1 VEDVNLVA
9 LAILIVGMAT
19 FFGIGW
25 YSRRWTKSTAEF
37 YVAGGQIP
45 WKLNGVAMFSNYA
58 SAASFL
64 GVAGAIA
71 LFGIDNWW
79 LALGFFAAWVVVV
92 LILASPLRRS
102 GKYTVADAL
111 QERFAGPEIR
121 VLTIIA
127 GIIIGT
133 LYLVPQLVGAGH
145 LFNLLLPIEA
155 LGLDGSYVVWVAIA
169 GGFTAAIVVLGGMRG
184 TSYNQAFQ
192 GIIIF
197 GAMTLLLVLSVVL
210 YFSWNPF
217 GILSEAD
224 HVVPPTVLVEEG
236 AAGTILD
243 EYPVDSSGEESLES
257 AQSTTETLPDAPTA
271 MTPGVN
277 VTDMANQLSLVLGLF
292 LGVVG
297 LPHVLIRLYTV
308 KDAAAARKSTELT
321 IISLA
326 IFYTMTLFVGLA
338 AMMLL
343 YPLLT
348 DLINQG
354 EIGKATNTAVAE
366 LGSLLGG
373 RDALGGDVLLGI
385 VLAGAMAAILSSAV
399 GLLIQMTTTVA
410 HDGYTV
416 LLRPESSE
424 HQRVL
429 VARITG
435 IVLTVI
441 AVLLSIWLKEEN
453 VAQLVGMT
461 FGIAASTFAPVLLLT
476 VWWVRFTRQGVI
488 WGFIVGLV
496 VSLLFTF
503 LRFFGVDE
511 LLFLPVLVNPALY
524 GVPAAFAACFVA
536 SMLTKDVG
544 AVDHFMHLA
553 HDRDGSVD
561 GNGNIAGA
569 G

>member
-1 VEDVNLVA
+1 MDGLNTIALV
-9 LAILIVGMAT
+9 ILIAGMAT

-25 YSRRWTKSTAEF
+25 YSRRWTKTTAEF
-37 YVAGGQIP
+37 YVADGQIP

-71 LFGIDNWW
+71 LWGIDNWW

-121 VLTIIA
+121 ILTIVA
-127 GIIIGT
+127 GVIIGT
-133 LYLVPQLVGAGH
+133 IYLVPQLVGAGH
-145 LFNLLLPIEA
+145 LFNLLIPIEA
-155 LGLDGSYVVWVAIA
+155 LGSNATYILWVGIA
-169 GGFTAAIVVLGGMRG
+169 GGFTAVIVVLGGMRG

-197 GAMTLLLVLSVVL
+197 GAMVLLLMLSIAM
-210 YFSWNPF
+210 YFSWNPLN
-217 GILSEAD
+217 ILTEAD
-224 HVVPPTVLVEEG
+224 HVVPPRVLVDEG
-236 AAGTILD
+236 FSDEILTG
-243 EYPVDSSGEESLES
+243 YSVDSSGDESLE
-257 AQSTTETLPDAPTA
+257 AAKSTTELLPEAPTA

-277 VTDMANQLSLVLGLF
+277 VSDMLNQLSLVLGLF

-308 KDAAAARKSTELT
+308 KDAAAARKSTEFT
-321 IISLA
+321 IVSLA

-348 DLINQG
+348 DLIAQG

-373 RDALGGDVLLGI
+373 RGSMGGDILLGI

-416 LLRPESSE
+416 LLRPESSDQ
-424 HQRVL
+424 QRVMIAR
-429 VARITG
+429 VAG
-435 IVLTVI
+435 IVLTVV
-441 AVLLSIWLKEEN
+441 AVLMAIWLKEEN
-453 VAQLVGMT
+453 VAQLVGMA

-476 VWWVRFTRQGVI
+476 VWWTRFTRQGVI
-488 WGFIVGLV
+488 AGFVVGLV
-496 VSLLFTF
+496 VSLLFTALKF
-503 LRFFGVDE
+503 LEVDE
-511 LLFLPVLVNPALY
+511 FLFLPVLVNPALY
-524 GVPAAFAACFVA
+524 GVPAAFLAAIGTSLV
-536 SMLTKDVG
+536 TKDVG
-544 AVDHFMHLA
+544 AVDHFMHMA
-553 HDRDGSVD
+553 HDRDGVESRQD
-561 GNGNIAGA
+561 AGTA
-569 G
+569 

>member
-1 VEDVNLVA
+1 MDDLNVVA
-9 LAILIVGMAT
+9 LAILILGMAT

-25 YSRRWTKSTAEF
+25 YSRRWTNSTAEF
-37 YVAGGQIP
+37 YVAGGHIP

-79 LALGFFAAWVVVV
+79 LALGFFAGWVVVV
-92 LILASPLRRS
+92 LIIASPLRRS

-111 QERFAGPEIR
+111 QERFSGPDIR
-121 VLTIIA
+121 VMTIIT
-127 GIIIGT
+127 GVIIGT
-133 LYLVPQLVGAGH
+133 IYLVPQLVGAGH
-145 LFNLLLPIEA
+145 LFNLLIPLEA
-155 LGLDGSYVVWVAIA
+155 IGLDASYIFWVGIA

-210 YFSWNPF
+210 YFSWNP
-217 GILSEAD
+217 LNVLTEAD
-224 HVVPPTVLVEEG
+224 HVVPPQVLVDEG
-236 AAGTILD
+236 AADQILA
-243 EYPVDSSGEESLES
+243 EYPVDSSGDESLE
-257 AQSTTETLPDAPTA
+257 AAKSTTEILPDAPTA

-277 VTDMANQLSLVLGLF
+277 VRDLLNQLSLVLGLF

-308 KDAAAARKSTELT
+308 KNAEAARKSTEFT
-321 IISLA
+321 IVALA

-366 LGSLLGG
+366 LGALLGG
-373 RDALGGDVLLGI
+373 RGSIGGDLFLGI

-416 LLRPESSE
+416 LLRPQSSE
-424 HQRVL
+424 QQRVL
-429 VARITG
+429 VARIAG
-435 IVLTVI
+435 IVLTIV
-441 AVLLSIWLKEEN
+441 AVLMAIWLKEEN
-453 VAQLVGMT
+453 VAQLVGMA

-476 VWWVRFTRQGVI
+476 VWWTRFTRQGVI
-488 WGFIVGLV
+488 AGFVVGLL

-503 LRFFGVDE
+503 LKFLEVDE
-511 LLFLPVLVNPALY
+511 FLFLPVLVNPALY
-524 GVPAAFAACFVA
+524 GVPAAFIAAIVTSYA
-536 SMLTKDVG
+536 THDVG
-544 AVDHFMHLA
+544 DVDRFMHLA
-553 HDRDGSVD
+553 HDR
-561 GNGNIAGA
+561 AGVENSEGA
-569 G
+569 AAD

>member
-1 VEDVNLVA
+1 MDNIVA
-9 LAILIVGMAT
+9 LSILIVGMAT
-19 FFGIGW
+19 FFLIGI

-58 SAASFL
+58 SGASFL

-111 QERFAGPEIR
+111 RERFSGPEIR
-121 VLTIIA
+121 FLTIVA
-127 GIIIGT
+127 GLTIGV

-145 LFNLLLPIEA
+145 LFNLLVP
-155 LGLDGSYVVWVAIA
+155 GLDYIFWVAIA
-169 GGFTAAIVVLGGMRG
+169 GGMTAVIVVMGGMRG

-197 GAMTLLLVLSVVL
+197 GAMILLFVLAMVMYFNWNPLNMLTEADNVVTPTQVVENDAAQEILSVYPIESNGDEAMEAAFYSSEVL
-210 YFSWNPF
+210 P
-217 GILSEAD
+217 
-224 HVVPPTVLVEEG
+224 EE
-236 AAGTILD
+236 
-243 EYPVDSSGEESLES
+243 PS
-257 AQSTTETLPDAPTA
+257 AL
-271 MTPGVN
+271 TPGVN
-277 VTDMANQLSLVLGLF
+277 VKDLPNQLSLVLGLF

-308 KDAAAARKSTELT
+308 KDAVAARKSTELT

-326 IFYTMTLFVGLA
+326 IFYTLTLFVGFA

-348 DLINQG
+348 DLINNG
-354 EIGKATNTAVAE
+354 EVGKATNTAVAE
-366 LGSLLGG
+366 LGDLLGG
-373 RDALGGDVLLGI
+373 QVLLGV

-424 HQRVL
+424 EQRVL
-429 VARITG
+429 VARGAG

-441 AVLLSIWLKEEN
+441 AVLLSIVLKEEN

-461 FGIAASTFAPVLLLT
+461 FGIAASTFAPVLLMT
-476 VWWVRFTRQGVI
+476 VWWVRATKQGI
-488 WGFIVGLV
+488 IATFIVGLI
-496 VSLLFTF
+496 VSLAFTAAKYMGMDT
-503 LRFFGVDE
+503 LVG
-511 LLFLPVLVNPALY
+511 LPVLVNPALY
-524 GVPAAFAACFVA
+524 GVTAAFATGIIV
-536 SMLTKDVG
+536 SLLTKDVG

-553 HDRDGSVD
+553 HDRDGRDSD
-561 GNGNIAGA
+561 AGVPRED
-569 G
+569 

>member
-1 VEDVNLVA
+1 MEDLNVIA
-9 LAILIVGMAT
+9 LAILIIGMAT

-25 YSRRWTKSTAEF
+25 YSRRWTNTTAEF
-37 YVAGGQIP
+37 YVADGKIP

-71 LFGIDNWW
+71 IFGIDNWW
-79 LALGFFAAWVVVV
+79 LALGFFAGWVVVV
-92 LILASPLRRS
+92 LTLASPLRRS

-111 QERFAGPEIR
+111 RERFAGPQIR
-121 VLTIIA
+121 LLTIIT
-127 GIIIGT
+127 GVIIGT
-133 LYLVPQLVGAGH
+133 IYLVPQLVGAGH
-145 LFNLLLPIEA
+145 LFNLLIPLESI
-155 LGLDGSYVVWVAIA
+155 GLTASYIFWVSIA

-192 GIIIF
+192 GLIIF
-197 GAMTLLLVLSVVL
+197 GAMALLLVLSVVL
-210 YFSWNPF
+210 YFNWNPLD
-217 GILSEAD
+217 ILTEAD
-224 HVVPPTVLVEEG
+224 HVVPPTVLVDEG
-236 AAGTILD
+236 AADQLLADHPI
-243 EYPVDSSGEESLES
+243 DSSGEVSLD
-257 AQSTTETLPDAPTA
+257 AARSTTEILPNAPTA

-277 VTDMANQLSLVLGLF
+277 VKDLLNQLSLVLGLF

-308 KDAAAARKSTELT
+308 KDAAAARKSTEFT
-321 IISLA
+321 IVSLA

-366 LGSLLGG
+366 LGALLGG
-373 RDALGGDVLLGI
+373 RDSIGGDVLLGI

-399 GLLIQMTTTVA
+399 GLRIQMTTTVA

-424 HQRVL
+424 RQRVL
-429 VARITG
+429 VARIAG
-435 IVLTVI
+435 IVLTVV
-441 AVLLSIWLKEEN
+441 AVLMAIWLKEEN
-453 VAQLVGMT
+453 VAQLVGMA

-476 VWWVRFTRQGVI
+476 VWWTRLTRQGVI
-488 WGFIVGLV
+488 AGFVVGLTV
-496 VSLLFTF
+496 ALLFTF
-503 LRFFGVDE
+503 LEFLEVDQ
-511 LLFLPVLVNPALY
+511 FLIFPVLVNPALY
-524 GVPAAFAACFVA
+524 GVPAAFIAAIGTSLV
-536 SMLTKDVG
+536 TDDVG
-544 AVDHFMHLA
+544 DVDHFMHLA
-553 HDRDGSVD
+553 HDRG
-561 GNGNIAGA
+561 GA
-569 G
+569 EDTEGAKAA

>member
-1 VEDVNLVA
+1 MDDLNIIA
-9 LAILIVGMAT
+9 LLILMAGMAT

-25 YSRRWTKSTAEF
+25 YSRRWTNTTAEF
-37 YVAGGQIP
+37 YVADGQIP

-79 LALGFFAAWVVVV
+79 LALGFFAGWVVVV
-92 LILASPLRRS
+92 LTIASPLRRS

-111 QERFAGPEIR
+111 QERFAGREIR
-121 VLTIIA
+121 FLTIVT
-127 GIIIGT
+127 GVIIGT
-133 LYLVPQLVGAGH
+133 IYLVPQLVGAGH
-145 LFNLLLPIEA
+145 LFNLLIP
-155 LGLDGSYVVWVAIA
+155 LDAIGSAASYVFWVVIA
-169 GGFTAAIVVLGGMRG
+169 GGLMAAIVVLGGMRG

-197 GAMTLLLVLSVVL
+197 GAMVLLLVLSMGM
-210 YFSWNPF
+210 YFNWNPLN
-217 GILSEAD
+217 ILTEAD
-224 HVVPPTVLVEEG
+224 HVVPPRVLVDEG
-236 AAGTILD
+236 AAGQILAD
-243 EYPVDSSGEESLES
+243 YAVDSSGDEALE
-257 AQSTTETLPDAPTA
+257 AAKSTTEILPDAPTA

-277 VTDMANQLSLVLGLF
+277 VKDLANQLSLVLGLF

-308 KDAAAARKSTELT
+308 KDATAARKSTEFT
-321 IISLA
+321 IVSLA

-343 YPLLT
+343 YPMLA

-366 LGSLLGG
+366 LGALLGG
-373 RDALGGDVLLGI
+373 RDSIGGDVFLGI

-416 LLRPESSE
+416 LLRPGSSE
-424 HQRVL
+424 RQRLL
-429 VARITG
+429 VARVAG
-435 IVLTVI
+435 IVLTVF
-441 AVLLSIWLKEEN
+441 AVLLAIWLKEEN
-453 VAQLVGMT
+453 VAQLVGMA

-476 VWWVRFTRQGVI
+476 VWWTRFTRQGVI
-488 WGFIVGLV
+488 AGFVVGLV
-496 VSLLFTF
+496 VSLLFTL
-503 LRFFGVDE
+503 LRFAEVDE
-511 LLFLPVLVNPALY
+511 FLFLPVLVNPALY
-524 GVPAAFAACFVA
+524 GVTAAFIAAIGTSLV
-536 SMLTKDVG
+536 TTDVG
-544 AVDHFMHLA
+544 DVAHFMHLA
-553 HDRDGSVD
+553 HDRE
-561 GNGNIAGA
+561 GA
-569 G
+569 ENNEGAASS

>member
-1 VEDVNLVA
+1 MDNIVA
-9 LAILIVGMAT
+9 ISILAVGMAT
-19 FFGIGW
+19 FFFIGI

-111 QERFAGPEIR
+111 YERFSGSEIR
-121 VLTIIA
+121 LLTIIA

-145 LFNLLLPIEA
+145 LFNLLIPE
-155 LGLDGSYVVWVAIA
+155 LDYFIWVAIA
-169 GGFTAAIVVLGGMRG
+169 GGFTAIIVVMGGMRG

-197 GAMTLLLVLSVVL
+197 GAMTLLLILAVVMYFNWNPLGILADSDSVVTPTQVV
-210 YFSWNPF
+210 NNDAAEQ
-217 GILSEAD
+217 ILSTYPISSDGSDAMAAARSSREIL
-224 HVVPPTVLVEEG
+224 PEE
-236 AAGTILD
+236 
-243 EYPVDSSGEESLES
+243 PS
-257 AQSTTETLPDAPTA
+257 AL
-271 MTPGVN
+271 TPGVN
-277 VTDMANQLSLVLGLF
+277 VTDMLNQLSLVLGLF

-308 KDAAAARKSTELT
+308 KDAVAARKSTELT

-354 EIGKATNTAVAE
+354 EVGKATNTAVAE
-366 LGSLLGG
+366 LGRLLGG
-373 RDALGGDVLLGI
+373 EVLLGI

-410 HDGYTV
+410 HDGYTI

-424 HQRVL
+424 EQRVR
-429 VARITG
+429 VAQITG
-435 IVLTVI
+435 IVLTVV
-441 AVLLSIWLKEEN
+441 AVVLSFVLKEEN

-461 FGIAASTFAPVLLLT
+461 FGIAASTFAPVLLMT
-476 VWWVRFTRQGVI
+476 VWWTRFTRQGVVAT
-488 WGFIVGLV
+488 FVVGLI
-496 VSLLFTF
+496 VSLVFTF
-503 LRFFGVDE
+503 AKYSGVE
-511 LLFLPVLVNPALY
+511 TLLGLPVLVNPALY
-524 GVPAAFAACFVA
+524 GVPAAFAAGIVV
-536 SMLTKDVG
+536 SLLTRDVG
-544 AVDHFMHLA
+544 RVEHFMHLA
-553 HDRDGSVD
+553 HDRDGKER
-561 GNGNIAGA
+561 NGVSAG
-569 G
+569 

>member
-1 VEDVNLVA
+1 MDGLNTIALV
-9 LAILIVGMAT
+9 ILIAGMAT

-25 YSRRWTKSTAEF
+25 YSRRWTKTTAEF
-37 YVAGGQIP
+37 YVADGQIP

-71 LFGIDNWW
+71 LWGIDNWW

-111 QERFAGPEIR
+111 QERFAGRDIR
-121 VLTIIA
+121 VLTIVA
-127 GIIIGT
+127 GVIIGT
-133 LYLVPQLVGAGH
+133 IYLVPQLVGAGH
-145 LFNLLLPIEA
+145 LFNLLIPIEA
-155 LGLDGSYVVWVAIA
+155 LGSSATYILWVSIA
-169 GGFTAAIVVLGGMRG
+169 GGFTAVIVVLGGMRG

-197 GAMTLLLVLSVVL
+197 GAMVLLLVLSIAM
-210 YFSWNPF
+210 YFSWNPLD
-217 GILSEAD
+217 ILTEAD
-224 HVVPPTVLVEEG
+224 HVVPPRVLVDEG
-236 AAGTILD
+236 FSDEILTG
-243 EYPVDSSGEESLES
+243 YSVDSSGDESLE
-257 AQSTTETLPDAPTA
+257 AAKSTTELLPEAATA

-277 VTDMANQLSLVLGLF
+277 VSDMLNQLSLVLGLF

-308 KDAAAARKSTELT
+308 KDAAAARKSTEFT
-321 IISLA
+321 IVSLA

-348 DLINQG
+348 DLIAQG

-366 LGSLLGG
+366 LGALLGG
-373 RDALGGDVLLGI
+373 RGSVGGDILLGV

-416 LLRPESSE
+416 LLRPESSDQ
-424 HQRVL
+424 QRVM
-429 VARITG
+429 VARVAG
-435 IVLTVI
+435 IVLTVV
-441 AVLLSIWLKEEN
+441 AVLMAIWLKEEN
-453 VAQLVGMT
+453 VAQLVGMA

-476 VWWVRFTRQGVI
+476 VWWTRFTRQGVI
-488 WGFIVGLV
+488 TGFVVGLV
-496 VSLLFTF
+496 VSLLFTALKF
-503 LRFFGVDE
+503 LEVDE
-511 LLFLPVLVNPALY
+511 FLFLPVLVNPALY
-524 GVPAAFAACFVA
+524 GVPAAFLAAIGTSLA
-536 SMLTKDVG
+536 TKDVG
-544 AVDHFMHLA
+544 AVDHFMHMA
-553 HDRDGSVD
+553 HDRDGVESRQ
-561 GNGNIAGA
+561 GAGA
-569 G
+569 

>member
-1 VEDVNLVA
+1 MDNLVA
-9 LAILIVGMAT
+9 ILILGVGMAT
-19 FFGIGW
+19 FFLIGI

-111 QERFAGPEIR
+111 YERFSGREIQF
-121 VLTIIA
+121 LTIVA
-127 GIIIGT
+127 GLTIGV

-145 LFNLLLPIEA
+145 LFNLLVP
-155 LGLDGSYVVWVAIA
+155 GLDYMFWVAVS
-169 GGFTAAIVVLGGMRG
+169 GGMTAVIVVMGGMRG

-197 GAMTLLLVLSVVL
+197 AAMTILLVLAVVMFFNWNPLQIMTEADSVVT
-210 YFSWNPF
+210 PTQ
-217 GILSEAD
+217 
-224 HVVPPTVLVEEG
+224 VVNAG
-236 AAGTILD
+236 AADDLLVQ
-243 EYPVDSSGEESLES
+243 YLPDSSAEQAIAAAKASKTALPEEPS
-257 AQSTTETLPDAPTA
+257 AL
-271 MTPGVN
+271 TPGVD
-277 VTDMANQLSLVLGLF
+277 VKDLPNQLSLVLGLF

-297 LPHVLIRLYTV
+297 LPHVLIRLFTV
-308 KDAAAARKSTELT
+308 KDAGAARKSTELT

-338 AMMLL
+338 AMILL

-348 DLINQG
+348 DLINNG
-354 EIGKATNTAVAE
+354 DVGKATNTAVAE
-366 LGSLLGG
+366 LGRLLGG
-373 RDALGGDVLLGI
+373 EVLLGV

-410 HDGYTV
+410 HDGYTI
-416 LLRPESSE
+416 LLRPQSSE
-424 HQRVL
+424 QQRVR
-429 VARITG
+429 VAQITG
-435 IVLTVI
+435 VVLTVV
-441 AVLLSIWLKEEN
+441 AVTLSVVLKEEN
-453 VAQLVGMT
+453 VAQLVGLT
-461 FGIAASTFAPVLLLT
+461 FGIAASTFAPVLLMT
-476 VWWVRFTRQGVI
+476 VWWVRYTRQGVVAT
-488 WGFIVGLV
+488 FVVGLI
-496 VSLLFTF
+496 VSLLFTA
-503 LRFFGVDE
+503 GKYMGIE
-511 LLFLPVLVNPALY
+511 SIAGLPVLVNPALY
-524 GVPAAFAACFVA
+524 GVPAAFLAGIIA
-536 SMLTKDVG
+536 SLLTKDVG

-553 HDRDGSVD
+553 HDRDGRDS
-561 GNGNIAGA
+561 NGGTPA
-569 G
+569 

>member
-1 VEDVNLVA
+1 MDNLIA
-9 LAILIVGMAT
+9 IAILVVGMAT
-19 FFGIGW
+19 FFAIGI

-45 WKLNGVAMFSNYA
+45 WKLNGIAMFSNYA
-58 SAASFL
+58 SGASFL

-71 LFGIDNWW
+71 IFGIDNWW

-111 QERFAGPEIR
+111 RERFSGDEIR
-121 VLTIIA
+121 LLTIIA
-127 GIIIGT
+127 GLIIGV

-145 LFNLLLPIEA
+145 LFNLLVP
-155 LGLDGSYVVWVAIA
+155 GLDYIFWVAVA
-169 GGFTAAIVVLGGMRG
+169 GGMTAVIVVMGGMRG

-192 GIIIF
+192 GSIIF
-197 GAMTLLLVLSVVL
+197 GAMILLFVLAMIAYFNWNPLNMLTEADNVVTPTQVVENDAAEEILSV
-210 YFSWNPF
+210 
-217 GILSEAD
+217 
-224 HVVPPTVLVEEG
+224 
-236 AAGTILD
+236 
-243 EYPVDSSGEESLES
+243 YPVDSDGDQAKEAAFYSSEV
-257 AQSTTETLPDAPTA
+257 LPDEPSAL
-271 MTPGVN
+271 TPGVN
-277 VTDMANQLSLVLGLF
+277 VTDLPNQISLVLGLF

-308 KDAAAARKSTELT
+308 KDAVAARKSTELT

-326 IFYTMTLFVGLA
+326 IFYTLTLFVGFA

-348 DLINQG
+348 DLINNG
-354 EIGKATNTAVAE
+354 DVGKATNTAVAE
-366 LGSLLGG
+366 LGDLLGG
-373 RDALGGDVLLGI
+373 PILLGI

-424 HQRVL
+424 EQRVM
-429 VARITG
+429 VARVAG

-441 AVLLSIWLKEEN
+441 AVALSIVLKEEN

-461 FGIAASTFAPVLLLT
+461 FGIAASTFAPVLLMT
-476 VWWVRFTRQGVI
+476 VWWTRYTRQGVVAT
-488 WGFIVGLV
+488 FIVGLV
-496 VSLLFTF
+496 VSLAFTAAKYM
-503 LRFFGVDE
+503 GME
-511 LLFLPVLVNPALY
+511 TLLGLPVLVNPALY
-524 GVPAAFAACFVA
+524 AVPAAFLAGIIV
-536 SMLTKDVG
+536 SLVTKEVG
-544 AVDHFMHLA
+544 DVDHFMALA
-553 HDRDGSVD
+553 HDRDGRDS
-561 GNGNIAGA
+561 NGGQPAES
-569 G
+569 

>member
-1 VEDVNLVA
+1 MDDLNLIA

-19 FFGIGW
+19 FFVIGW
-25 YSRRWTKSTAEF
+25 YSRRWTNSTAEF

-79 LALGFFAAWVVVV
+79 LALGFFAGWVVVV
-92 LILASPLRRS
+92 LTLASPLRRS

-111 QERFAGPEIR
+111 QERFAAPEIR
-121 VLTIIA
+121 FLTIVT
-127 GIIIGT
+127 GVIIGT
-133 LYLVPQLVGAGH
+133 IYLVPQLVGAGH
-145 LFNLLLPIEA
+145 LFNLLIPLQA
-155 LGLDGSYVVWVAIA
+155 LGSTASYIFWVCIA
-169 GGFTAAIVVLGGMRG
+169 GGFTAVIVVLGGMRG

-197 GAMTLLLVLSVVL
+197 GAMVLLLVLATVM
-210 YFSWNPF
+210 YFSSNPLN
-217 GILSEAD
+217 ILTEAGN
-224 HVVPPTVLVEEG
+224 VVPPRVLVDEG
-236 AAGTILD
+236 AADHILAN
-243 EYPVDSSGEESLES
+243 YPVDSGGDEALEAATS
-257 AQSTTETLPDAPTA
+257 ATEILPEAPTA

-277 VTDMANQLSLVLGLF
+277 VKDLLNQLSLVLALF

-308 KDAAAARKSTELT
+308 KDAAAARKSTEFT
-321 IISLA
+321 IVALA
-326 IFYTMTLFVGLA
+326 IFYTMTLFVGMA

-343 YPLLT
+343 YPMLT

-366 LGSLLGG
+366 LGALLGG
-373 RDALGGDVLLGI
+373 RDSIGGDVLLGI

-416 LLRPESSE
+416 LLRPESSD
-424 HQRVL
+424 HQRL
-429 VARITG
+429 RVARVAG
-435 IVLTVI
+435 IALTVI
-441 AVLLSIWLKEEN
+441 AVLMAIWLREEN
-453 VAQLVGMT
+453 VAQLVGMA
-461 FGIAASTFAPVLLLT
+461 FGIAGSTFAPVLLLT
-476 VWWVRFTRQGVI
+476 VWWTRLTTQGVI
-488 WGFIVGLV
+488 AGFIVGLV
-496 VSLLFTF
+496 VSLLFAF
-503 LRFFGVDE
+503 LKFFEVDE
-511 LLFLPVLVNPALY
+511 FLFLPVLVNPALY
-524 GVPAAFAACFVA
+524 GVPAAFIAAIGTSLA
-536 SMLTKDVG
+536 TTDVG

-553 HDRDGSVD
+553 HDRG
-561 GNGNIAGA
+561 GA
-569 G
+569 EDNEGATAT

>member
-1 VEDVNLVA
+1 MDDLNIIA
-9 LAILIVGMAT
+9 LLILMAGMAT

-25 YSRRWTKSTAEF
+25 YSRRWTNTTAEF
-37 YVAGGQIP
+37 YVADGQIP

-79 LALGFFAAWVVVV
+79 LALGFFAGWVVVV
-92 LILASPLRRS
+92 LTIASPLRRS

-111 QERFAGPEIR
+111 QERFSGREIR
-121 VLTIIA
+121 FLTIVT
-127 GIIIGT
+127 GVIIGT
-133 LYLVPQLVGAGH
+133 IYLVPQLVGAGH
-145 LFNLLLPIEA
+145 LFNLLIP
-155 LGLDGSYVVWVAIA
+155 LDAIGSNASYVFWVVIA

-197 GAMTLLLVLSVVL
+197 GAMVLLLVLSMGM
-210 YFSWNPF
+210 YFNWNPLN
-217 GILSEAD
+217 ILSEAD
-224 HVVPPTVLVEEG
+224 QVVPPRVLVDEG
-236 AAGTILD
+236 AAGQILAD
-243 EYPVDSSGEESLES
+243 YAVDSSGDEALE
-257 AQSTTETLPDAPTA
+257 AARSTTEILPEAPTA

-277 VTDMANQLSLVLGLF
+277 VKDLANQLSLVLGLF

-308 KDAAAARKSTELT
+308 KDATAARKSTEFT
-321 IISLA
+321 IVSLA

-343 YPLLT
+343 YPMLA

-366 LGSLLGG
+366 LGALLGG
-373 RDALGGDVLLGI
+373 RDSIGGDVFLGI

-424 HQRVL
+424 HQRL
-429 VARITG
+429 FVARVAG
-435 IVLTVI
+435 IVLTVF
-441 AVLLSIWLKEEN
+441 AVLLAIWLKEEN
-453 VAQLVGMT
+453 VAQLVGMA

-476 VWWVRFTRQGVI
+476 VWWTRFTRQGVI
-488 WGFIVGLV
+488 AGFVVGLV
-496 VSLLFTF
+496 VSLLFTL
-503 LRFFGVDE
+503 LRFAEVDE
-511 LLFLPVLVNPALY
+511 FLFLPVLVNPALY
-524 GVPAAFAACFVA
+524 GVTAAFIAAIGTSLV
-536 SMLTKDVG
+536 TTDVG
-544 AVDHFMHLA
+544 DVDHFMHLA
-553 HDRDGSVD
+553 HDRGGAENNDG
-561 GNGNIAGA
+561 ATEA
-569 G
+569 

>member
-1 VEDVNLVA
+1 MDNIV
-9 LAILIVGMAT
+9 AILILAVGMAT
-19 FFGIGW
+19 FFLIGI

-58 SAASFL
+58 SGASFL

-111 QERFAGPEIR
+111 QERFSGPEIR
-121 VLTIIA
+121 VLTIIV
-127 GIIIGT
+127 GLTIGV

-145 LFNLLLPIEA
+145 LFNLLVP
-155 LGLDGSYVVWVAIA
+155 GLDYIFWVAIA
-169 GGFTAAIVVLGGMRG
+169 GGMTAVIVVMGGMRG

-197 GAMTLLLVLSVVL
+197 GAMTLLLMLAVIMYFNWNPLSILTESDSVVTPTQVVNNDAADQILSV
-210 YFSWNPF
+210 
-217 GILSEAD
+217 
-224 HVVPPTVLVEEG
+224 
-236 AAGTILD
+236 
-243 EYPVDSSGEESLES
+243 YPVDSNGDEAIAASKMSMEI
-257 AQSTTETLPDAPTA
+257 LPDEPSAL
-271 MTPGVN
+271 TPGVN
-277 VTDMANQLSLVLGLF
+277 VKDMANQLSLVLGLF

-308 KDAAAARKSTELT
+308 KDAVAARKSTELT
-321 IISLA
+321 IVSLA

-348 DLINQG
+348 DLINNG
-354 EIGKATNTAVAE
+354 DVGKATNTAVAE
-366 LGSLLGG
+366 LGRILGG
-373 RDALGGDVLLGI
+373 EVLLGI

-416 LLRPESSE
+416 LMRPESSE
-424 HQRVL
+424 EQRVF
-429 VARITG
+429 VARMAG

-441 AVLLSIWLKEEN
+441 AVILSLVLKEEN

-461 FGIAASTFAPVLLLT
+461 FGIASSTFAPVLIMT
-476 VWWVRFTRQGVI
+476 VWWTRYTKQGVI
-488 WGFIVGLV
+488 VTFIVGLV
-496 VSLLFTF
+496 VSLVFTF
-503 LRFFGVDE
+503 AKYMGVE
-511 LLFLPVLVNPALY
+511 SILGLPVLVNPALY
-524 GVPAAFAACFVA
+524 GVPAAFVA
-536 SMLTKDVG
+536 GIVTSYLTKDVG
-544 AVDHFMHLA
+544 TVDHFMHMA
-553 HDRDGSVD
+553 HDRDGSID
-561 GNGNIAGA
+561 GNGGA
-569 G
+569 DAA

>member
-1 VEDVNLVA
+1 MDGVNLVA
-9 LAILIVGMAT
+9 LTILIVGMAT
-19 FFGIGW
+19 FFAIGW
-25 YSRRWTKSTAEF
+25 YSRRWTKNTAEF

-92 LILASPLRRS
+92 LVLASPLRRS

-121 VLTIIA
+121 ILTIIA
-127 GIIIGT
+127 GITIGT

-155 LGLDGSYVVWVAIA
+155 LGLDGSYIVWVAIA

-197 GAMTLLLVLSVVL
+197 GAMTLLLVLSVVM
-210 YFSWNPF
+210 YFNWNP
-217 GILSEAD
+217 LDVLTESD
-224 HVVPPTVLVEEG
+224 SVVPPTVLVEDG
-236 AAGTILD
+236 AAASILD
-243 EYPVDSSGEESLES
+243 EYAIDASGDESM
-257 AQSTTETLPDAPTA
+257 AAAKSTTEILPDAPTA

-277 VTDMANQLSLVLGLF
+277 VKDMLNQLSLVLGLF

-308 KDAAAARKSTELT
+308 KDAVAARKSTELT

-348 DLINQG
+348 DLINEG
-354 EIGKATNTAVAE
+354 AIGKATNTAVAE

-373 RDALGGDVLLGI
+373 RGALGGDLLLGI

-410 HDGYTV
+410 HDGYTI
-416 LLRPESSE
+416 LLRPQSSE
-424 HQRVL
+424 EQRVL
-429 VARITG
+429 VARATG
-435 IVLTVI
+435 IVLTII
-441 AVLLSIWLKEEN
+441 AVLMSIWLKEEN

-476 VWWVRFTRQGVI
+476 VWWTRFTRQGVMA
-488 WGFIVGLV
+488 GFIVGLV

-503 LRFFGVDE
+503 LKFFEVESFLG
-511 LLFLPVLVNPALY
+511 LPVLVNPALY
-524 GVPAAFAACFVA
+524 GVPAAFIACIVA
-536 SMLTKDVG
+536 SLLTKDVG

-553 HDRDGSVD
+553 HDRDGKED
-561 GNGNIAGA
+561 NGGVATA
-569 G
+569 

>member
-1 VEDVNLVA
+1 MDDLNIVA
-9 LAILIVGMAT
+9 LAILVLGMAT

-25 YSRRWTKSTAEF
+25 YSRRWTDTTAEF

-79 LALGFFAAWVVVV
+79 LALGFFAGWVVVV
-92 LILASPLRRS
+92 LLLASPLRRS

-111 QERFAGPEIR
+111 QERFSGPDIR
-121 VLTIIA
+121 VLTIIT
-127 GIIIGT
+127 GVTIGT
-133 LYLVPQLVGAGH
+133 IYLVPQLVGAGH
-145 LFNLLLPIEA
+145 LFNLLIP
-155 LGLDGSYVVWVAIA
+155 LDSIGSAASYVFWVGIA

-197 GAMTLLLVLSVVL
+197 GAMALLLVLSVVM
-210 YFSWNPF
+210 YFSWNPLD
-217 GILSEAD
+217 ILTEAD
-224 HVVPPTVLVEEG
+224 QVVPPQVLVDEG
-236 AAGTILD
+236 AANEILA
-243 EYPVDSSGEESLES
+243 EYPVDSTGDQSLEA
-257 AQSTTETLPDAPTA
+257 AQSTTEILPDEPTA

-277 VTDMANQLSLVLGLF
+277 VKDLANQLSLVLALF

-308 KDAAAARKSTELT
+308 KNATAARKSTEFT
-321 IISLA
+321 IVALA

-366 LGSLLGG
+366 LGALLGG
-373 RDALGGDVLLGI
+373 RGSLGGDVLLGI

-416 LLRPESSE
+416 LLRPQSSE

-429 VARITG
+429 VARIAG
-435 IVLTVI
+435 IGLTLV
-441 AVLLSIWLKEEN
+441 AVLLAIWLKEEN
-453 VAQLVGMT
+453 VAQLVGMA

-476 VWWVRFTRQGVI
+476 VWWTRFTRQGAI
-488 WGFIVGLV
+488 AGFAAGLA

-503 LRFFGVDE
+503 LKFFEVDQF
-511 LLFLPVLVNPALY
+511 LFLPVLVNPALY
-524 GVPAAFAACFVA
+524 GVPAAFIAATGTSYA
-536 SMLTKDVG
+536 THDVG
-544 AVDHFMHLA
+544 DVDHFMHLA
-553 HDRDGSVD
+553 HDAEGTEDATHADAV
-561 GNGNIAGA
+561 
-569 G
+569 

>member
-1 VEDVNLVA
+1 MSDFNIVA
-9 LAILIVGMAT
+9 IAILAVGMAT
-19 FFGIGW
+19 FFIIGW

-64 GVAGAIA
+64 GVAGAVA

-111 QERFAGPEIR
+111 QERFSGPEIR
-121 VLTIIA
+121 LLTIIA
-127 GIIIGT
+127 GIVIGV

-145 LFNLLLPIEA
+145 LFNLLIP
-155 LGLDGSYVVWVAIA
+155 GLDYIVWVAIA
-169 GGFTAAIVVLGGMRG
+169 GAFTAAIVLLGGMRG

-197 GAMTLLLVLSVVL
+197 GAMVLLLVLAVIL
-210 YFSWNPF
+210 YFNWNP
-217 GILSEAD
+217 LNVLTEAD
-224 HVVPPTVLVEEG
+224 SVVPPTVLVDEG
-236 AAGTILD
+236 LADEFLA
-243 EYPVDSSGEESLES
+243 EYPVDSSGEDAIAG
-257 AQSTTETLPDAPTA
+257 AQSTGELLPDAPTA

-277 VTDMANQLSLVLGLF
+277 VTDILNQLSLVLGLF

-308 KDAAAARKSTELT
+308 KDAVAARKSTELT
-321 IISLA
+321 IVSLA
-326 IFYTMTLFVGLA
+326 IFYTMTLFVGLI

-343 YPLLT
+343 YPLLV
-348 DLINQG
+348 DLINEG
-354 EIGKATNTAVAE
+354 EMGKATNTAVAE
-366 LGSLLGG
+366 LGGLLGG
-373 RDALGGDVLLGI
+373 DILLGI
-385 VLAGAMAAILSSAV
+385 VLAGAMAAVLSSAV

-424 HQRVL
+424 QQRVL
-429 VARITG
+429 VARATG
-435 IVLTVI
+435 IVLTII
-441 AVLLSIWLKEEN
+441 AVVLSVILKEEN

-461 FGIAASTFAPVLLLT
+461 FGIAASTFAPVLLMT
-476 VWWVRFTRQGVI
+476 VWWTRFTRQGVI
-488 WGFIVGLV
+488 WTFIVGLV
-496 VSLLFTF
+496 VSLLFTAA
-503 LRFFGVDE
+503 RYAGVE
-511 LLFLPVLVNPALY
+511 EIGPIPVLVNPALY
-524 GVPAAFAACFVA
+524 GVPAAFLAGVIV
-536 SMLTKDVG
+536 SLLTRDVG
-544 AVDHFMHLA
+544 QVDHFMRMA
-553 HDRDGSVD
+553 HDRDGSID
-561 GNGNIAGA
+561 GDGGEAAAG
-569 G
+569 

>member
-1 VEDVNLVA
+1 VENLVA
-9 LAILIVGMAT
+9 ITILAVGMAT
-19 FFGIGW
+19 FFLIGI

-58 SAASFL
+58 SGASFL

-111 QERFAGPEIR
+111 RERFSGPEIR
-121 VLTIIA
+121 ILTIIA
-127 GIIIGT
+127 GLTIGV

-145 LFNLLLPIEA
+145 LFNFLFPEVDYA
-155 LGLDGSYVVWVAIA
+155 FWVVIA
-169 GGFTAAIVVLGGMRG
+169 GAMTAVIVVMGGMRG

-197 GAMTLLLVLSVVL
+197 GAMILLFVLAAIM
-210 YFSWNPF
+210 YFNWNP
-217 GILSEAD
+217 LNMLTEAD
-224 HVVPPTVLVEEG
+224 NVVTPTQVVENG
-236 AAGTILD
+236 AAEQILA
-243 EYPVDSSGEESLES
+243 EYPVKSTGDEAKEAAFASSEV
-257 AQSTTETLPDAPTA
+257 LPDEPSAL
-271 MTPGVN
+271 TPGVN
-277 VTDMANQLSLVLGLF
+277 VKNMANQLSLVLGLF

-308 KDAAAARKSTELT
+308 KDAVAARKSTELT
-321 IISLA
+321 IVSLA
-326 IFYTMTLFVGLA
+326 IFYTMTLFVGFA

-343 YPLLT
+343 YPWLV
-348 DLINQG
+348 DLINSG
-354 EIGKATNTAVAE
+354 DVGKASNTAVAE
-366 LGSLLGG
+366 LGKLLGG
-373 RDALGGDVLLGI
+373 QVLLGI

-424 HQRVL
+424 QQRVS
-429 VARITG
+429 VARIAG
-435 IVLTVI
+435 VVLTVA
-441 AVLLSIWLKEEN
+441 AVALSIVLKEEN

-461 FGIAASTFAPVLLLT
+461 FGIAASTFAPVLLMT
-476 VWWVRFTRQGVI
+476 VWWTRYTKQGVI
-488 WGFIVGLV
+488 ATFIVGLV
-496 VSLLFTF
+496 VSLVFTF
-503 LRFFGVDE
+503 ARYRDVESILGLE
-511 LLFLPVLVNPALY
+511 VLVNPALY
-524 GVPAAFAACFVA
+524 AVPAAFAAGIIVSF
-536 SMLTKDVG
+536 LTKDVG
-544 AVDHFMHLA
+544 AVDHFMHMA
-553 HDRDGSVD
+553 HDRDGKESNG
-561 GNGNIAGA
+561 GNGTGVTEA
-569 G
+569 